1 MIGRRA
7 VLAGAAALALPA
19 RLCAATGGP
28 RIVMLG
34 DSLTEGFGLA
44 AGYGLVPQLERWLAA
59 AGTPAR
65 IVNHGLSGDTT
76 YGGRVRIGPALRGG
90 ADGAIIALGA
100 NDLLLGWSAARA
112 EANLDAILTR
122 AGRGGRPLLLV
133 GIDAPIRD
141 KARRADWAAIWPR
154 LAARHDALL
163 LPDLYAP
170 ILALPDDRRAD
181 YLLAD
186 GIHPSARG
194 AGLLAAHL
202 GPSVQSLIARIA
214 ARHG

>member
-1 MIGRRA
+1 MAALPLG
-7 VLAGAAALALPA
+7 GAAANGA
-19 RLCAATGGP
+19 GP

-44 AGYGLVPQLERWLAA
+44 AGYGLVPQLERWLAQE
-59 AGTPAR
+59 GTAAR

-76 YGGRVRIGPALRGG
+76 YGGRVRIGRALRGG
-90 ADGAIIALGA
+90 ADGVIVALGA
-100 NDLLLGWSAARA
+100 NDLLMGWSASRA

-141 KARRADWAAIWPR
+141 RARRAEWRAIWPR
-154 LAARHDALL
+154 LAARHDTLL

-170 ILALPDDRRAD
+170 ITALPDDRRAA

-186 GIHPSARG
+186 GVHPSAQG
-194 AGLLAAHL
+194 AALLAAHL
-202 GPSVQSLIARIA
+202 GPSAQALLARIA
-214 ARHG
+214 ARR